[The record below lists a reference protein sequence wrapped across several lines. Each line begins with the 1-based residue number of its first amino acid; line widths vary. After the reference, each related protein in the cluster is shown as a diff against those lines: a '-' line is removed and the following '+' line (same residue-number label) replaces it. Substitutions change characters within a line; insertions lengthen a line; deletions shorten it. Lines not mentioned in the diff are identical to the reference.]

1 MKKIILTAV
10 LTASLL
16 ANETNGVDANN
27 TASEIQNTQVVP
39 VDAQS
44 ASSGITTKDVA
55 VAIGVPIFVAGAVVA
70 AVAVSP
76 IWLVKKVFE

>member
-10 LTASLL
+10 LAASLL
-16 ANETNGVDANN
+16 ANESNVVDTNVTQPTVQET
-27 TASEIQNTQVVP
+27 TAS
-39 VDAQS
+39 QS
-44 ASSGITTKDVA
+44 ESSGITTKDVA

-70 AVAVSP
+70 AVVVSP